1 MTRPIKFRVWDKVHK
16 EYIDDDDFVI
26 DSHGDIGIIAGYEY
40 DFGMDEDQKNLVV
53 EQFTGLTDKNYKD
66 IYENDILKIR
76 YTDRDSEI
84 HTSVGKVV
92 FFSGSFHVTWQ
103 EKYDTDPLS
112 ARGISFSK
120 FITWHVETEV
130 IGNIH
135 EQQIGLDL

>member
-1 MTRPIKFRVWDKVHK
+1 MTRPIKFRVWDKETWNK
-16 EYIDDDDFVI
+16 ETDDIFNWDELGTYWIGALVTSPKFV
-26 DSHGDIGIIAGYEY
+26 
-40 DFGMDEDQKNLVV
+40 L

-135 EQQIGLDL
+135 ENKDLLEEK

>member
-1 MTRPIKFRVWDKVHK
+1 MTRPIKFRVWDKETWNK
-16 EYIDDDDFVI
+16 ETDDIFSWDEL
-26 DSHGDIGIIAGYEY
+26 GAYWIGT
-40 DFGMDEDQKNLVV
+40 LVTSPRFAL

-135 EQQIGLDL
+135 ENKDLLEKKNDKNI